1 MSGARL
7 AWLYVTVGVR
17 GQVSRARAALDR
29 AWRIDERCEICRVPL
44 VIDGEQVRPYMADDE
59 GVHVCRGCWG
69 RDETTGWAVL
79 DDGPFGDR
87 TDVGIQVL
95 IAGLIVALV
104 LVVVVGGIRAL

>member
-44 VIDGEQVRPYMADDE
+44 VIDGEQVRPYLADDE
-59 GVHVCRGCWG
+59 GVHVCRSCWG

-79 DDGPFGDR
+79 DDGPFGDVV
-87 TDVGIQVL
+87 DHGIQVFIGCL
-95 IAGLIVALV
+95 LGAAVLV
-104 LVVVVGGIRAL
+104 LLVAGVRAL